1 MTDEQGIDFEELEI
15 AVAHWHVNAWGGAE
29 YLATKLA
36 EALSVDQVYTMGCPD
51 PQNQNPYGYIR
62 FVDVSSSL
70 DYPRIRR
77 IERNAGRTF
86 EYAQWEDVDWREFG
100 QPDVLLTSGATT
112 RAVIT
117 PDDCLHVNYCHSPP
131 RWLYDLYH
139 DRKGSLVGRAA
150 RPLLRYLRIRD
161 STVDA
166 RVDHYFSNSPIIAR
180 RLWKY
185 YNREADVLYPP
196 VELGS
201 YRTNGDEG
209 FYLHLG
215 RLDEEKGVPAVI
227 QAFDCSDRRLVLA
240 GGMGDIDDQSKERIE
255 RGENI
260 DYCGFV
266 TESEKYNLLSSCRAV
281 VFNGR
286 NEDFGIVPIE
296 ANASGKACLARNEGF
311 PGMFIR
317 DGENGY
323 LHGGTPEDIET
334 ALERFE
340 DHGLDGSPRE
350 DVERFSYDAFVGQL
364 QDSLV
369 EKYEAMD
376 RRFVHQ

>member
-1 MTDEQGIDFEELEI
+1 MTAEQRIDFEELEI

-29 YLATKLA
+29 YLATKLS
-36 EALSVDQVYTMGCPD
+36 EALNIDHVYTMGRPD
-51 PQNQNPYGYIR
+51 PQGQNPYGDIQ
-62 FVDVSSSL
+62 FVDLSSSL

-77 IERNAGRTF
+77 LERNVGRTF
-86 EYAQWEDVDWREFG
+86 EYAHWEDVDWRDYG

-139 DRKGSLVGRAA
+139 DRKGSLVGQIA
-150 RPLLRYLRIRD
+150 RPLLRYLRVRD

-166 RVDHYFSNSPIIAR
+166 RVDHYFANSPIIAR
-180 RLWKY
+180 RIWKY
-185 YNREADVLYPP
+185 YNREAEVLYPP
-196 VELGS
+196 VDLDS
-201 YRTNGDEG
+201 YRLNQDEG

-215 RLDEEKGVPAVI
+215 RLDKEKGVPAII
-227 QAFDCSDRRLVLA
+227 QAFDRSDRQLVLA
-240 GGMGDIDDQSKERIE
+240 GGMGDVDGQSRERVE
-255 RGENI
+255 QEENF
-260 DYCGFV
+260 DYRGFV
-266 TESEKYNLLSSCRAV
+266 TEAEKYDLLSSCRAV
-281 VFNGR
+281 VFNGQ

-311 PGMFIR
+311 PGMFIS

-323 LHGGTPEDIET
+323 LHDGTPGGIET
-334 ALERFE
+334 IIDRFE
-340 DHGLDGSPRE
+340 ERGLNGSPRE
-350 DVERFSYDAFVGQL
+350 NVEQFSYDNFVSQL
-364 QDSLV
+364 RDSLV
-369 EKYEAMD
+369 EKYEAME